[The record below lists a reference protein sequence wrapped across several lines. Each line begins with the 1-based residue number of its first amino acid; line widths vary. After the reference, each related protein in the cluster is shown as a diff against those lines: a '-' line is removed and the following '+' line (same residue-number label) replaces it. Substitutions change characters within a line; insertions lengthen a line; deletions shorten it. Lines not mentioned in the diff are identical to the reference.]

1 METETLDAGEMPI
14 EEAAVLGSSAAAE
27 PAVDVQPESPEQP
40 AAEPVTSDQVR
51 AGEPDFASTV
61 GHQGPMEA
69 SEEREVPVVL
79 YRDTE
84 RDLEIREGDHVI
96 VSKDGRRD
104 GAIVRGAE
112 EDGLVLER
120 KDEKAT
126 RMVVLPSAIVKVVAR

>member
-1 METETLDAGEMPI
+1 MDEDTQDPGETPV
-14 EEAAVLGSSAAAE
+14 EAAQVLGGSAVAE
-27 PAVDVQPESPEQP
+27 PAVDVVPDQPEGEP
-40 AAEPVTSDQVR
+40 ATSDQVR
-51 AGEPDFASTV
+51 ADEP
-61 GHQGPMEA
+61 EA
-69 SEEREVPVVL
+69 APRLL

-126 RMVVLPSAIVKVVAR
+126 RMVVLPSAIEKVVAR